1 MKKVFLFIL
10 ISSMVASFLS
20 ANGSQEANPQ
30 TVEGGFKSVEAEEME
45 FKWRIADGRL
55 EVELSAMSTGWLA
68 VGFDPSRVMKDANI
82 IIGYVEGGEVTVSDQ
97 FGSGAFSHTADTELG
112 GTNDIIE
119 ADGREEDGRTAIS
132 FSIPLDSGD
141 EYDTVL
147 AAGQTHTILVA
158 CGPDGSD
165 NFSKKHMYRAKLE
178 LQL

>member
-1 MKKVFLFIL
+1 MKKVILFLL
-10 ISSMVASFLS
+10 ISSMLAVALY
-20 ANGSQEANPQ
+20 ANGAQEVTPQ
-30 TVEGGFKSVEAEEME
+30 TAEDGYMSVEAEQMQ
-45 FKWRIADGRL
+45 FKWRITDGRL
-55 EVELSAMSTGWLA
+55 EVEMSAMSTGWVA
-68 VGFDPSRVMKDANI
+68 VGFDPSRVMKDANF
-82 IIGYVEGGEVTVSDQ
+82 IIGYVEGDEVTVNDQ
-97 FGSGAFSHTADTELG
+97 FGSGTFSHTADTELG
-112 GTNDIIE
+112 GSNDIIE
-119 ADGREEDGRTAIS
+119 AEGREEDGRTVIS